1 MRITST
7 EDPLKVLLVEDNKGD
22 AVLVERALRQAM
34 MGGLTLRVCGSLE
47 SALLALSEDSF
58 DIVLLDRSLPDV
70 VGFSGLQSIQ
80 NHSPKMPVVF
90 LTAYQDEETALEA
103 IQQGAQDYLFK
114 DKIDAHVI
122 KRAIQYAS
130 LRKQFEG
137 VLIMRANFDSLTGL
151 ANRILFES
159 RLEMALAKLK
169 RQGGNCAVLFI
180 DLNKFKSVND
190 ELGHAAGDQVLR
202 EVGKRLRSV
211 LRTYDTVARFG
222 GDEFAVLLEGLPEL
236 HHSEVVANKIIA
248 CVEKPLLIDKRP
260 VQVGASIGI
269 AGVSAHMQEDSATL
283 MQQADEAMY
292 QAKTLGMGN
301 SCFCQYYPSCSLSKQ
316 QN

>member
-34 MGGLTLRVCGSLE
+34 MGALTLRVCGSLE
-47 SALLALSEDSF
+47 LALLALSEDNF

-222 GDEFAVLLEGLPEL
+222 GDEFAILLEGLPEL

-248 CVEKPLLIDKRP
+248 CVEKTLLIDERP

>member
-1 MRITST
+1 MLITST

-34 MGGLTLRVCGSLE
+34 MGALTLCVCGSLE
-47 SALLALSEDSF
+47 SALLALSEDNF

-202 EVGKRLRSV
+202 EIGKRLRSV

-248 CVEKPLLIDKRP
+248 CVEKPLLIDERP

-292 QAKTLGMGN
+292 QAKTQGMGN

>member
-34 MGGLTLRVCGSLE
+34 MGALTLRVCGSLE
-47 SALLALSEDSF
+47 SALLALSEDNF

-202 EVGKRLRSV
+202 EIGKRLRSV

-248 CVEKPLLIDKRP
+248 CVEKPLLIDEQP

-292 QAKTLGMGN
+292 QAKTQGMGN